1 LDGEREVFCARAA
14 EARSGWAERE
24 SPLRL
29 AAGLL
34 FLLVPTPW
42 ALVEGFERVIGMAES
57 LYFVKIWNC
66 HPAEEAR
73 KVIFS

>member
-1 LDGEREVFCARAA
+1 LDEEREVFCARGT

-29 AAGLL
+29 AAGLF
-34 FLLVPTPW
+34 FLPVPTLW
-42 ALVEGFERVIGMAES
+42 AIEEGFERVIGMAES

-66 HPAEEAR
+66 HPAEAAR
-73 KVIFS
+73 EVIFS